1 MLFKKSQTSDKRPL
15 LKMENKAVSG
25 NFSAFYKKIQI
36 NTESKVLK
44 KDQNSAADIPSI
56 YKKIGRNSWKY

>member
-1 MLFKKSQTSDKRPL
+1 MPQKSQTSNKHPL
-15 LKMENKAVSG
+15 LKENKEVVSKY
-25 NFSAFYKKIQI
+25 SAFYKKIQI
-36 NTESKVLK
+36 DTESKVLK

>member
-15 LKMENKAVSG
+15 LKKENKAVG
-25 NFSAFYKKIQI
+25 GKFSAFYKKIQI

-56 YKKIGRNSWKY
+56 YKKIGKNSWKY

>member
-15 LKMENKAVSG
+15 LKKENKAVSG